1 MHVVSSLRQFTGA
14 KAAAPER
21 APEFSVSFPDL
32 VRIHYAWRRAVE
44 EAPKRALEDQYRAA
58 LAAFEREHGRVVNAY
73 WCFDEQS
80 AVALTL
86 RRDRSW
92 IRPFNPE
99 IMRFHRVSDWATKNS
114 PRVAGLLH
122 QCDEVAIKATEVLR
136 GTTQR
141 ICMQLV
147 MASAGHLLSLVDGKA
162 AHETPQRRTEALEL
176 QRKELTA
183 ARKYFREAAT
193 GEAQIVYGMGMLAG
207 IAALIVTALIVG
219 GWTTAAGID
228 STPFFGCMTA
238 GAIGALVS
246 VMSRITS
253 GSFSLDYDVGRNYTL
268 FLGGLRPLVGSIF
281 GVALYFAVD
290 SGLLEIFAVPKEDPQ
305 KLFFLLVIA
314 FLAGFS
320 ERWAQD
326 TLVSSKA
333 PLPPTARPAP
343 RPPAQERPPDDGN
356 RDGLP

>member
-14 KAAAPER
+14 KVAAPER
-21 APEFSVSFPDL
+21 VPELSVSFPDL
-32 VRIHYAWRRAVE
+32 VRIHYAWRRAVD

-162 AHETPQRRTEALEL
+162 AHATPQRRTEALEL
-176 QRKELTA
+176 QRKELNA